1 MVALILV
8 ILGCLTI
15 GTTSNFFKGMVF
27 VNLSH
32 CLRLRSRNLHNHGAG
47 EQADMNVFKEWVKKR
62 KELFEM
68 GEKRGE
74 EDIPPRDMPAST
86 GLDILGWRSNTPL
99 KKVLSWFDI
108 DFEYGNNEYL
118 TSLNNMGPPGED
130 IFITDQRGIWT
141 LFSDFYS
148 NFPEKI
154 LLNKTVSKIKYDS
167 DGVEVT
173 IAGGETF
180 SADYALCT
188 FGSGVLNS
196 GSVQFDPPLPDWKKE
211 AIYRLKP
218 VHLTKVFLKFPS
230 DFWDDNEWILHVSLP
245 TPSQNYPAFFDLD
258 RSGFFPGSTTL
269 FTGVTGDQAFRVEL
283 QDDNRT
289 MEEVMQ
295 VLRDIYGSNVTNA
308 TGSYFFTCYCHLFNL
323 VKALN
328 TCTGAIVFKITNLR
342 SKVCLLAKEL
352 SIVCMSLWSWL
363 RCHHVTTIWS
373 HDKWLCC
380 TAAYQ
385 VSSLV
390 PVVLSVG

>member
-1 MVALILV
+1 
-8 ILGCLTI
+8 
-15 GTTSNFFKGMVF
+15 MVF

-32 CLRLRSRNLHNHGAG
+32 CLCLRSRNLNNHGAG
-47 EQADMNVFKEWVKKR
+47 EQADMKVFTEWVKKR

-68 GEKRGE
+68 GEKRAE

-108 DFEYGNNEYL
+108 DFEYGDNEYL
-118 TSLNNMGPPGED
+118 TSLNNMGSPAED

-141 LFSDFYS
+141 LFKDFYS
-148 NFPEKI
+148 SFPEKI
-154 LLNKTVSKIKYDS
+154 LLNKTVSTIKYDG

-196 GSVQFDPPLPDWKKE
+196 DSVQFDPPLPDWKKE

-218 VHLTKVFLKFPS
+218 VHLTKIFLKFPS
-230 DFWDDNEWILHVSLP
+230 DFWDDKEWILHVSLP

-258 RSGFFPGSTTL
+258 RSGFFPGSTSL
-269 FTGVTGDQAFRVEL
+269 FAGVTGDQALRVEL
-283 QDDNRT
+283 QDDSRT

-295 VLRDIYGSNVTNA
+295 VLRDIYGSNITNA
-308 TGSYFFTCYCHLFNL
+308 TGSYFLHVIAT
-323 VKALN
+323 
-328 TCTGAIVFKITNLR
+328 
-342 SKVCLLAKEL
+342 SL
-352 SIVCMSLWSWL
+352 SWSRRL
-363 RCHHVTTIWS
+363 IHV
-373 HDKWLCC
+373 
-380 TAAYQ
+380 Q
-385 VSSLV
+385 
-390 PVVLSVG
+390 VLSFLK